1 MRHRKRSGH
10 AKQTMAMAIA
20 LIGALALLIVLA
32 CSRVFII
39 RDIMV
44 VGNRSLLAEEVIT
57 QSGVSTGD
65 NLLSISTQQ
74 LRENLERNR
83 YIEYRS
89 HSFDYKGRLTITI
102 NERLG
107 RAVVNVLGLYYVL
120 DESGMVLEC
129 AGSAYPAG
137 VAGPY
142 VVGLSIPSNAQVIV
156 GETLPVRDR
165 SQLDAMEQ
173 VIAGLDSVG
182 MLATASELSV
192 KNLDNLYYT
201 TSAGVKVELGNLSSL
216 HTKLLIAREVLALRE
231 ADEGVTGAKIDV
243 SSGTSAHYIPAVLPT
258 VTPVPTATPTVN
270 PSRSPGA

>member
-1 MRHRKRSGH
+1 MRHRKRSKH

-89 HSFDYKGRLTITI
+89 HSFYYKGRLTITI

>member
-1 MRHRKRSGH
+1 MRHRKRSKH

-20 LIGALALLIVLA
+20 LIGALALVIVLA

-44 VGNRSLLAEEVIT
+44 VGNRSLLSEEVIT

>member
-20 LIGALALLIVLA
+20 LVGALALLIVLA

-44 VGNRSLLAEEVIT
+44 VGNRRLLKEEVVT
-57 QSGVSTGD
+57 QSGVKTGD
-65 NLLSISTQQ
+65 NLLSINAQM
-74 LRENLERNR
+74 LRENLEKNR
-83 YIEYRS
+83 YIEYKS
-89 HSFDYKGRLTITI
+89 HSFDYKGRLTLTI

-120 DESGMVLEC
+120 DASGMVLEC

-137 VAGPY
+137 VSGPY
-142 VVGLSIPSNAQVIV
+142 VVGLSIASNAQVIV

-165 SQLDAMEQ
+165 SQLEAMER
-173 VIAGLDSVG
+173 VLSELDTVG
-182 MLATASELSV
+182 MLSTASELSV

-201 TSAGVKVELGNLSSL
+201 TSAGVKVELGDLSSL
-216 HTKLLIAREVLALRE
+216 HTKLLIAREVIALRE
-231 ADEGVTGAKIDV
+231 GDDGVTGAKIDV

-258 VTPVPTATPTVN
+258 VTPVPTVTPTVN

>member
-1 MRHRKRSGH
+1 MRYRKRSKH

-129 AGSAYPAG
+129 VGSAYPTNA
-137 VAGPY
+137 AGPKVTGLTLEDNAWI
-142 VVGLSIPSNAQVIV
+142 VVG
-156 GETLPVRDR
+156 ERLPVRDTTQLDVMKSVLLELDGTSMLSR
-165 SQLDAMEQ
+165 ASQLDVAAFDNIYVM
-173 VIAGLDSVG
+173 
-182 MLATASELSV
+182 TSE
-192 KNLDNLYYT
+192 
-201 TSAGVKVELGNLSSL
+201 GVKIELGENTALR
-216 HTKLLIAREVLALRE
+216 TKLLIAREVLTARETESGLR
-231 ADEGVTGAKIDV
+231 GAKIDV
-243 SSGTSAHYIPAVLPT
+243 SNGRNAHFIPSVRLTP
-258 VTPVPTATPTVN
+258 TPVPTATPTID
-270 PSRSPGA
+270 PSATPS

>member
-1 MRHRKRSGH
+1 MRHRKRSKH

-44 VGNRSLLAEEVIT
+44 VGNRSLLSEEVIT

-107 RAVVNVLGLYYVL
+107 RAVVNVLGLYYML

-165 SQLDAMEQ
+165 SHG
-173 VIAGLDSVG
+173 AGDRR
-182 MLATASELSV
+182 T
-192 KNLDNLYYT
+192 
-201 TSAGVKVELGNLSSL
+201 
-216 HTKLLIAREVLALRE
+216 
-231 ADEGVTGAKIDV
+231 
-243 SSGTSAHYIPAVLPT
+243 
-258 VTPVPTATPTVN
+258 
-270 PSRSPGA
+270 

>member
-1 MRHRKRSGH
+1 MRHRKRSKH

-44 VGNRSLLAEEVIT
+44 VGNRSLLSEEVIT

-258 VTPVPTATPTVN
+258 VTPVPTATPTVK

>member
-1 MRHRKRSGH
+1 MRHRKRSKH

-44 VGNRSLLAEEVIT
+44 VGNRSLLSEEVIT

-107 RAVVNVLGLYYVL
+107 RAVVNVLGLY
-120 DESGMVLEC
+120 
-129 AGSAYPAG
+129 
-137 VAGPY
+137 
-142 VVGLSIPSNAQVIV
+142 
-156 GETLPVRDR
+156 
-165 SQLDAMEQ
+165 
-173 VIAGLDSVG
+173 
-182 MLATASELSV
+182 
-192 KNLDNLYYT
+192 
-201 TSAGVKVELGNLSSL
+201 
-216 HTKLLIAREVLALRE
+216 
-231 ADEGVTGAKIDV
+231 
-243 SSGTSAHYIPAVLPT
+243 
-258 VTPVPTATPTVN
+258 
-270 PSRSPGA
+270 

>member
-1 MRHRKRSGH
+1 MRHRNRSKH
-10 AKQTMAMAIA
+10 ANQTMAMAIA

-231 ADEGVTGAKIDV
+231 ADEGVTVAKIDV

>member
-1 MRHRKRSGH
+1 MRHRKRSKH

-44 VGNRSLLAEEVIT
+44 VGNRSLLSEEVIT

-231 ADEGVTGAKIDV
+231 PDEGVTGAKIDV

>member
-20 LIGALALLIVLA
+20 LVGALALLIVLA

-44 VGNRSLLAEEVIT
+44 VGNRSLLKEEVVT
-57 QSGVSTGD
+57 QSGVKTGD
-65 NLLSISTQQ
+65 NLLSINAQM
-74 LRENLERNR
+74 LRENLEKNR
-83 YIEYRS
+83 YIEYKS
-89 HSFDYKGRLTITI
+89 HSFDYKGRLTLTI

-120 DESGMVLEC
+120 DASGMVLEC

-137 VAGPY
+137 VSGPY
-142 VVGLSIPSNAQVIV
+142 VVGLSIASNAQVIV

-165 SQLDAMEQ
+165 SLLEAMER
-173 VIAGLDSVG
+173 VLSELDTFG
-182 MLATASELSV
+182 MLSTASELSV

-201 TSAGVKVELGNLSSL
+201 TSAGVKVELGDLSSL
-216 HTKLLIAREVLALRE
+216 HTKLLIAREVIALRE
-231 ADEGVTGAKIDV
+231 GDDGVTGAKIDV

-270 PSRSPGA
+270 PSRSPGT

>member
-1 MRHRKRSGH
+1 MRHRKRSKH

-44 VGNRSLLAEEVIT
+44 VGNRSLLSEEVIT

-231 ADEGVTGAKIDV
+231 PDEGVTGAKIDG

>member
-1 MRHRKRSGH
+1 MRHRKRSKH

-44 VGNRSLLAEEVIT
+44 VGNRSLLSEEVIT

-129 AGSAYPAG
+129 AGSAYPTNA
-137 VAGPY
+137 AGPK
-142 VVGLSIPSNAQVIV
+142 VTGLSIEDNAWIVV
-156 GETLPVRDR
+156 GERLPVRDENQLEIMKSVLLTLDDTSMLSR
-165 SQLDAMEQ
+165 VSQLD
-173 VIAGLDSVG
+173 V
-182 MLATASELSV
+182 ATY
-192 KNLDNLYYT
+192 DNLYAM
-201 TSAGVKVELGNLSSL
+201 TSEGVKIELGENTNLR
-216 HTKLLIAREVLALRE
+216 TKLLIAREVLTSRELEGGLR
-231 ADEGVTGAKIDV
+231 GAKIDV
-243 SSGTSAHYIPAVLPT
+243 SNGRNAHFIPAVRLTP
-258 VTPVPTATPTVN
+258 TPVPTATPTID
-270 PSRSPGA
+270 PSSTPS